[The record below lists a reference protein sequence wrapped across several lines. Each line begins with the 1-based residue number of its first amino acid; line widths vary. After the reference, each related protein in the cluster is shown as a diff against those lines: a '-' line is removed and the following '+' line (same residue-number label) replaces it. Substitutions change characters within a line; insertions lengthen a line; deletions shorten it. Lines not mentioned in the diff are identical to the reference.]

1 MPSDTTPE
9 AAAVQ
14 QDIFRHLTT
23 EQRLRMALEMS
34 ESMREIALAGLRSR
48 RPDLTADEL
57 SRELIRIMYGF
68 LPQP

>member
-14 QDIFRHLTT
+14 QDIFRRLTT

-48 RPDLTADEL
+48 RPDLTANEL
-57 SRELIRIMYGF
+57 SRELIRIMYGIP
-68 LPQP
+68 PQP